1 MFASTGPGSSDP
13 LTWPK
18 SLLLSPECA
27 HILFSQG
34 CKSTDRSQGLQKI
47 IRGRPHYYEWHAF
60 VNFWRLCFVHVWV
73 CVASSFLFWCLGR
86 KFFWWPWKP
95 HWNTRFIIPVVFW
108 IMIETWEQLNL
119 CLSQAWLE
127 LKSYNSH
134 FKNPLLGSGLER
146 KSVLQNKDRKW
157 PSSLGSRS
165 NTDDYSMS
173 GAAFPAHAGEW
184 DNDTVFICTAAK
196 VTG

>member
-1 MFASTGPGSSDP
+1 MFSCLPP
-13 LTWPK
+13 LALAHLIHWPDRNPYCWAPSALIFYSRK
-18 SLLLSPECA
+18 VTHLQIADKFCKKLLE
-27 HILFSQG
+27 
-34 CKSTDRSQGLQKI
+34 DGLI
-47 IRGRPHYYEWHAF
+47 IMSGMHLW
-60 VNFWRLCFVHVWV
+60 VLCMCV

-108 IMIETWEQLNL
+108 ITMETWERLNR

-127 LKSYNSH
+127 LKSDNSH
-134 FKNPLLGSGLER
+134 VKNPLLGSGLER